1 MNDTIRIEEIVEQYS
16 DGTEYTIYLVWNAT
30 VQGQWESFTSYE
42 EAIRFIRGVTWDDRY
57 CPY

>member
-30 VQGQWESFTSYE
+30 VQGQWERRPFVSF
-42 EAIRFIRGVTWDDRY
+42 VK
-57 CPY
+57 